1 MLALRVLYR
10 YLLKSMMMSALS
22 LVTSRNLSGVTVLH
36 TPKASRRTCR
46 TLASPICQ
54 GKWTILEDEG
64 DRRGGR
70 SHPVD
75 WSPPDRPPEGSGSCW
90 PTGAQNGDIRTQRPV

>member
-1 MLALRVLYR
+1 MRALRVLYH

-36 TPKASRRTCR
+36 TPKASWRMCR
-46 TLASPICQ
+46 TLASLICQ
-54 GKWTILEDEG
+54 GKWTILEDKG

-70 SHPVD
+70 SQP
-75 WSPPDRPPEGSGSCW
+75 S
-90 PTGAQNGDIRTQRPV
+90 RPVP